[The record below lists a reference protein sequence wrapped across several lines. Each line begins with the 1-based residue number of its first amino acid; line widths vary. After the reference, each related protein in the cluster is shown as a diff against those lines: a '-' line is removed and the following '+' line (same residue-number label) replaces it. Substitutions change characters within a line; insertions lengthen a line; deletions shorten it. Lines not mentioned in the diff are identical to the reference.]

1 MSSLIERA
9 LQWLDE
15 AIPFAAKVAATAVLL
30 PFALWL
36 PGPELLVARMW
47 GKSLTDDDG

>member
-15 AIPFAAKVAATAVLL
+15 AIPFAAKVVATAVLL
-30 PFALWL
+30 PFSLFL
-36 PGPELLVARMW
+36 PGPELLIARMW
-47 GKSLTDDDG
+47 GKDAHG

>member
-15 AIPFAAKVAATAVLL
+15 AIPFAAKVVATAVLL

-47 GKSLTDDDG
+47 GKTPTDDDQ